1 MEGIII
7 LLGSPNDEEGQ
18 LSSIGIERANCSI
31 EEYRKHP
38 DYKILPTGGFGEHFN
53 KTLSVSDRKQAIKT
67 ALKLASSGD
76 IVLVAGKGH
85 EDYQDILGVKHHF
98 DDKEIIQEILK
109 SLDK

>member
-31 EEYRKHP
+31 EEYRNHP

-53 KTLSVSDRKQAIKT
+53 KTDMPH
-67 ALKLASSGD
+67 ASY
-76 IVLVAGKGH
+76 A
-85 EDYQDILGVKHHF
+85 KHYL
-98 DDKEIIQEILK
+98 ITQIN
-109 SLDK
+109 